1 VRFVPGQASP
11 PHSLDREEV
20 LVVLDGALTARYA
33 DGGET
38 VAAGGALI
46 VSAGREFS
54 LVADAG
60 AEAVCVFPVGGTA
73 QLGEERI
80 VPPWAVRGVDHER
93 AVDVERVAPDAVL
106 HPVQMVGLRGQLV
119 GQQRVQ
125 IGRDDVAHGEAVVA
139 PAVDDLEMAGGELDE
154 LRGHRLAHQVDVGAS
169 DRATCSG

>member
-1 VRFVPGQASP
+1 MPVITAEEAPTFDAGGATITGLASPSRGATDTAAWRVRFAPGQASP

-20 LVVLDGALTARYA
+20 FVVLEGALTARYA

-46 VSAGREFS
+46 VPAGREFS

-80 VPPWAVRGVDHER
+80 VPPWA
-93 AVDVERVAPDAVL
+93 L
-106 HPVQMVGLRGQLV
+106 
-119 GQQRVQ
+119 
-125 IGRDDVAHGEAVVA
+125 
-139 PAVDDLEMAGGELDE
+139 
-154 LRGHRLAHQVDVGAS
+154 
-169 DRATCSG
+169 